1 MQMCNTRNI
10 NATCSSMFHRLGK
23 YLFFLHDYYIIIASD
38 RKKKGIELLI
48 YFLKITS
55 FIVCLMLESLNEI
68 LKLIWF
74 SFACIIHY
82 AIVCFVTN
90 VSCYSVL
97 SEKMTLK

>member
-1 MQMCNTRNI
+1 MLLVLRCFIGLVNI
-10 NATCSSMFHRLGK
+10 F
-23 YLFFLHDYYIIIASD
+23 FFLHDYYIIIASD
-38 RKKKGIELLI
+38 RKKGIELLI